1 MATATLPSR
10 KIDPNLPDLL
20 LEECSDGPVFLSDEH
35 GPSHVLM
42 TIADY
47 ERIISGKLNII
58 EMLWMPGMPDIDFD
72 PVRSIESVPPAD
84 LS

>member
-10 KIDPNLPDLL
+10 RIEPNLTKLL
-20 LEECSDGPVFLSDEH
+20 GESREGPVFLSDEDR
-35 GPSHVLM
+35 PSHVLM
-42 TIADY
+42 TIDDY
-47 ERIISGKLNII
+47 ERIICGKLNIV

-72 PVRSIESVPPAD
+72 PVRSTESVHPAD

>member
-10 KIDPNLPDLL
+10 KIEPNLTEL
-20 LEECSDGPVFLSDEH
+20 LEESNEGPVFLHDEH
-35 GPSHVLM
+35 RPSHVLM

-47 ERIISGKLNII
+47 ERIISGKLNIV

-72 PVRSIESVPPAD
+72 PVRSTEPARPAD
-84 LS
+84 FS